1 MRIGGWESAIRGA
14 LGEKAAY
21 VIEAL
26 TSILA
31 SVMGGYHT
39 EHTFDDKH
47 STIHASGSIFERGRT
62 TTALGDPYTV
72 PFTPGHF
79 TGFGAQTWTVVAG
92 NVTTWAYTLMG
103 STMTLWFDLRTTT
116 VGGTPSAGLLI
127 KIPDGWYAALT
138 VTNEIRIV
146 DNGVLAAGFIQTTI
160 KANQLTVFRNDAAN
174 WAASVNATSV
184 QGMIS
189 FPVRTA

>member
-47 STIHASGSIFERGRT
+47 ATIHASGSIFERSRT
-62 TTALGDPYTV
+62 VTALGDPYTV

-79 TGFGAQTWTVVAG
+79 TGFGAMTWTVDAAD
-92 NVTTWAYTLMG
+92 VTTWAYMLVG
-103 STMTLWFDLRTTT
+103 STMTVWVDLRTTT
-116 VGGTPSAGLLI
+116 IGGTPSAAVQI

-138 VTNEIRIV
+138 VTNPCRLS
-146 DNGVLAAGFIQTTI
+146 DNGTSATGYMQSTI
-160 KANQLTVFRNDAAN
+160 KTNLILVFRTDLAN
-174 WAASVNATSV
+174 FTASANLTTVEGTL
-184 QGMIS
+184 S